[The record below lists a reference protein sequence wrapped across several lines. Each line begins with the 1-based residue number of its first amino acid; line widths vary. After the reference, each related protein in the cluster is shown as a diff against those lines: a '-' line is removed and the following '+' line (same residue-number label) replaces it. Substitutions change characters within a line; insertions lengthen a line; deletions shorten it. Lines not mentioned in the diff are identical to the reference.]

1 MVLIFKPLSAYSMFV
16 LDPIFKVF
24 EASMNNKKDALFN
37 MLDKLEIPMKSDEK
51 ELDGKAL
58 LKVVMKKF
66 LPAGDSLLEMIV
78 INLPSP
84 LTAQK

>member
-1 MVLIFKPLSAYSMFV
+1 
-16 LDPIFKVF
+16 
-24 EASMNNKKDALFN
+24 MNNKKEPLFN
-37 MLDKLEIPMKSDEK
+37 MLEKLEINMKSDEK
-51 ELDGKAL
+51 DLDGKAL

-84 LTAQK
+84 ITAQK

>member
-1 MVLIFKPLSAYSMFV
+1 MFV
-16 LDPIFKVF
+16 LDPIFKIF
-24 EASMNNKKDALFN
+24 EACMNNKKEPLFN
-37 MLDKLEIPMKSDEK
+37 MLEKLEINMKSDEK
-51 ELDGKAL
+51 DLDGKAL

-84 LTAQK
+84 ITAQK